1 MTDRFKVLVVDDN
14 EVNRRVATL
23 FLEKLGYATDAAE
36 GGAECLDLH
45 GRNRY
50 DVIFLDVQM
59 PGLDGLETA
68 RRLRDGA
75 EAGHRPWIVGLSAAT
90 EEGETCREA
99 GMDDYLTKPLRKEA
113 LEGAF
118 FTFRNSSR
126 RAWPGL

>member
-1 MTDRFKVLVVDDN
+1 MIDRFKVLVVDDN
-14 EVNRRVATL
+14 EVNRRVAVL
-23 FLEKLGYATDAAE
+23 FLEKLGYAPDAAE
-36 GGAECLDLH
+36 GGAGCLDLH

-59 PGLDGLETA
+59 PGLDGLETT

-75 EAGHRPWIVGLSAAT
+75 AAGHRPWIVGLSAAT
-90 EEGETCREA
+90 EEGEACRTA

-118 FTFRNSSR
+118 LTFQNSR
-126 RAWPGL
+126 GRTAP